1 MFDQS
6 LKPITC
12 PTKLESRSVVDRLW
26 EDVLKA
32 SEQKSLFIICRQFYW
47 NAPCRLFAVSAI
59 LSLLSLFFTTSLA
72 GQSGWKVEIVD
83 DGQGTDVGMFTSM
96 AIDRSGN
103 FHIGYFNASTSS
115 LQYSYRGRQ
124 DQKWSKMAVERD
136 AGTFVSLVA
145 DSQGFPHLT
154 YNSPVRRGVRY
165 AYWDGKQWHIQ
176 LIDPVATQFTTSI
189 QLDASGN
196 PRIAYFESTHTNKGN
211 GAKLKYAYFD
221 GTSWFTRTVA
231 LRPRQGVYNS
241 LAIDPSGQTHI
252 AFAESS
258 HVEYATYDGSQ
269 WQYEEIDST
278 TGTDASAGLGLTLAL
293 DATGVPQLAY
303 FDPGKKTLK
312 YASKKSGVWKTEVVE
327 QLSGTPKFPDGASI
341 RLDSGGQPH
350 IAYYDSG
357 SGVLKYAVRQDEK
370 WTIEIVDQKGNVG
383 MSPSLSFDPT
393 GKPYIAYYDSTNK
406 QLRMA
411 IQNAEASVPKSAAK
425 P

>member
-1 MFDQS
+1 MRNQKARINLSKKLQS
-6 LKPITC
+6 L
-12 PTKLESRSVVDRLW
+12 LAVDRSR

-32 SEQKSLFIICRQFYW
+32 SQQENLFMIWRRFYW
-47 NAPCRLFAVSAI
+47 NGPCKLFVAAAI
-59 LSLLSLFFTTSLA
+59 LPLLSLFFSIPVA
-72 GQSGWKVEIVD
+72 PQSGWKVEIVD
-83 DGQGTDVGMFTSM
+83 DGQGTDVGMYTSM

-103 FHIGYFNASTSS
+103 FHIGYFNASTSN

-124 DQKWSKMAVERD
+124 DLKWSKMAVERD
-136 AGTFVSLVA
+136 AGTFVSLVT
-145 DSQGFPHLT
+145 DSQGFPHLA

-165 AYWDGKQWHIQ
+165 AHWDGKQWHIQ

-221 GTSWFTRTVA
+221 GTSWFTKTVA

-241 LAIDPSGQTHI
+241 LAIDGTGQTHI

-269 WQYEEIDST
+269 WQYEEIEST

-293 DATGVPQLAY
+293 DAAGVPQLAY

-312 YASKKSGVWKTEVVE
+312 YASKKSGAWKTEVVE

-341 RLDSGGQPH
+341 RLDSGGEPH

-357 SGVLKYAVRQDEK
+357 SGVLKYAVRQNDK
-370 WTIEIVDQKGNVG
+370 WAIEIVDQKGNVG
-383 MSPSLSFDPT
+383 LSPSLSLDST

-411 IQNAEASVPKSAAK
+411 HQNPEAPVPKSAAK